1 MVILSQRNKGWG
13 ELFIGKSPLKIKDYG
28 CALTSLSMLSDW
40 YGDYKDPAW
49 IAENLTFTK
58 EGLIIWQSMNG
69 KLPMNFVY
77 RYYKRDDAKIKA
89 ILASKN
95 GAVLL
100 QVNYGK
106 HWVVLVG
113 YSRLQGFKIADP
125 FYGDVVYLNKRYPNI
140 TGFLELTK

>member
-1 MVILSQRNKGWG
+1 MKIISQRDPKWSG
-13 ELFIGKSPLKIKDYG
+13 LKIGKSPLTIGMYG

-49 IAENLTFTK
+49 IAKNLEFTK
-58 EGLIIWQSMNG
+58 EGLILWSSMNG

-77 RYYKRDDAKIKA
+77 RYYKRDDVKIKQV
-89 ILASKN
+89 LASAR

-100 QVNYGK
+100 QVNNGK

-125 FYGDVVYLNKRYPNI
+125 FYGDVVFLNKRYPNI
-140 TGFLELTK
+140 TGWVEVIK